1 MYKSSIRRWIG
12 PALKPHLST
21 LAAVL
26 LTELDGEFDKVKHS
40 KASPTR
46 YLRSQ
51 QEKIAAQA
59 LASEYAEDGDADT
72 GESNEPEEIDPL
84 ELIDPVD
91 ILSKLPKDFYEK
103 LEAKKWQERKES
115 LEALQTLL
123 ENPKIEPG
131 DFGEMVKALKKVLT
145 KDSNVVLVAM
155 AGKCIAGLAKG
166 LGKKFS
172 PYASAC
178 ISGILEKFKEKKPN
192 VVTALREAI
201 DAIYPS
207 TSIEAN
213 LEDLLE
219 ALANKNPSVKA
230 ETVGFLARALARTP
244 PATLNKKLLKALT
257 TALLKTLSES
267 DPTVRDNSA
276 EALGTA
282 QKLLGEKVMGPYLV
296 DVDALKLAKIKECSD
311 KAVILVKVAAGK
323 KERPTTA
330 PAKPATKAGSAE
342 PKAVTRP
349 ASGVAKKPLAKKA
362 ATGSAGNAIT
372 KSASAAKVLPTER
385 ELSPEE
391 IDERAA
397 ELLQPE
403 ALNGLTDSLWKARL
417 TSVEAFM
424 NCLDGVE
431 AKPGNSQALVRVLCK
446 KPGLKETNFQ
456 VLKIKLEILTAIVDK
471 MGITTTTADHI
482 INEIVTTLADAKN
495 SSAAAQVLTSIADA
509 TRLEYIVSKV
519 IGFAFEQK
527 SPKVQAEA
535 LLWVSGAIR
544 EFGLQLNIKVL
555 IDDVKKA
562 VQSTNPTVRQ
572 AAIALLGVL
581 YLYVGSQ
588 LSMFFDNEKPA
599 LKQQIQAE
607 FDKQAGQ
614 KPPAPTRGAKKGTGA
629 NDVDDEEDNEVEE
642 QPAVKLTDLLPRT
655 DISPLITEALLAEM
669 SDKNWKTR
677 MEGLTRLQGNDRPI
691 KRPLYDAFYSFV
703 FLWLM
708 FIYF

>member
-1 MYKSSIRRWIG
+1 MAS
-12 PALKPHLST
+12 

-26 LTELDGEFDKVKHS
+26 LTELEGEFDKIKND
-40 KASPTR
+40 KAVPTR

-51 QEKIAAQA
+51 QEKITAQA
-59 LASEYAEDGDADT
+59 AAAADGDGDDGDDA
-72 GESNEPEEIDPL
+72 GEDNDQEQIDPL
-84 ELIDPVD
+84 DLIDPVD

-115 LEALQTLL
+115 LDALQALL

-131 DFGEMVKALKKVLT
+131 DFGEMVKALKKILT

-166 LGKKFS
+166 LGKKFA

-192 VVTALREAI
+192 VVTTLREAI

-219 ALANKNPSVKA
+219 ALNNKNPSVKA
-230 ETVGFLARALARTP
+230 ETVGFLSRALARTP
-244 PATLNKKLLKALT
+244 PAILNKKLLKALT
-257 TALLKTLSES
+257 TALLKTLNES

-296 DVDALKLAKIKECSD
+296 DVDPLKLAKIKECSD

-330 PAKPATKAGSAE
+330 PAKPAATGGASRGGSSEAK
-342 PKAVTRP
+342 PVTRP
-349 ASGVAKKPLAKKA
+349 ASGVARKVATKKA
-362 ATGSAGNAIT
+362 TNGSGNVVAKSGSAT
-372 KSASAAKVLPTER
+372 KVLPTER

-391 IDERAA
+391 IDERAS

-417 TSVEAFM
+417 TAVEAFV

-431 AKPGNSQALVRVLCK
+431 AKPGNSQVLVRVLCK

-456 VLKIKLEILTAIVDK
+456 VLKIKLEILAAIVDK

-495 SSAAAQVLTSIADA
+495 NA
-509 TRLEYIVSKV
+509 
-519 IGFAFEQK
+519 
-527 SPKVQAEA
+527 
-535 LLWVSGAIR
+535 GA
-544 EFGLQLNIKVL
+544 GT
-555 IDDVKKA
+555 
-562 VQSTNPTVRQ
+562 STN
-572 AAIALLGVL
+572 I
-581 YLYVGSQ
+581 
-588 LSMFFDNEKPA
+588 N
-599 LKQQIQAE
+599 
-607 FDKQAGQ
+607 
-614 KPPAPTRGAKKGTGA
+614 
-629 NDVDDEEDNEVEE
+629 
-642 QPAVKLTDLLPRT
+642 
-655 DISPLITEALLAEM
+655 
-669 SDKNWKTR
+669 
-677 MEGLTRLQGNDRPI
+677 
-691 KRPLYDAFYSFV
+691 SF
-703 FLWLM
+703 L
-708 FIYF
+708 